1 MNYEKSCGAVIWRS
15 LGGKREYL
23 IILNKKS
30 PASGHWGFPK
40 GHIEAD
46 ESEADTARREI
57 LEEVGLKI
65 ESFID
70 GFRQVSRYY
79 PAPGVKKDAVYFLA
93 EAPDSEVHI
102 QESELGGFLWLEY
115 DMAKKRLNHDVKIL
129 DAAEKFLEKREK

>member
-70 GFRQVSRYY
+70 WIIYACIVLPIYIVVNILLTALFNGNSKKEFNRFR
-79 PAPGVKKDAVYFLA
+79 KK
-93 EAPDSEVHI
+93 SI
-102 QESELGGFLWLEY
+102 
-115 DMAKKRLNHDVKIL
+115 KK
-129 DAAEKFLEKREK
+129 